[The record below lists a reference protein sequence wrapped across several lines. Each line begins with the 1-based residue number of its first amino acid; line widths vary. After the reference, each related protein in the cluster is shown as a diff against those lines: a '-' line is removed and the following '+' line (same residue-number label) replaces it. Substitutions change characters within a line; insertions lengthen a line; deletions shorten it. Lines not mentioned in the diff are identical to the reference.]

1 MIASTLR
8 YLGFIEGEITY
19 LEKAGRERLGSFTK
33 ALPCLATIPGVGSI
47 VSKHLWSSA
56 VWT

>member
-1 MIASTLR
+1 LIASTLR
-8 YLGFIEGEITY
+8 YLDFIEGEITY
-19 LEKAGRERLGSFTK
+19 LKKAVGERLGSFTK
-33 ALPCLATIPGVGSI
+33 ALSWLATIPGVGSI